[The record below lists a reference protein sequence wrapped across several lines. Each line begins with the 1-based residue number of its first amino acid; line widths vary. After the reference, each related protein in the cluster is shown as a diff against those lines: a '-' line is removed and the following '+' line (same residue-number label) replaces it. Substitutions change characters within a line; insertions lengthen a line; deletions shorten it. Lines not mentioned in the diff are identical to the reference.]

1 MTSIQPFNAPGLLL
15 VAFLALSPAPAGAQC
30 GELTWLEAINQ
41 ALDANQ
47 ALVAARQTLE
57 AQHKDVAKARATML
71 PDLVFGALGQMSKE
85 ATFSSVAGVIPERVI
100 KGAGEISETL
110 YNHAYIDQLGA
121 QKHTYVGQQETYQ
134 DTRNQTIAAVGQ
146 DYVGVLLAEALM
158 ALQQQNVELSESS
171 LELTQ
176 AQESAGEVP
185 YSNVLRMQSQL
196 YGAEQSMV
204 AQKSSVLQSR
214 FQFNQVRNRPTEE
227 VCTLEPLAV
236 EKDGFIFASEVV
248 GEALLDEKSAASIRD
263 YLVDLGLARSP
274 KLRSLEAQLMA
285 ERRRMK
291 SGRRWLIPSLDAAAA
306 AAVFLKTGGEGS
318 GDSQGGTAGAQGG
331 DVFWQLG
338 LQLNWSVLDGGAYI
352 ASMNQSK
359 LELWSLE
366 SQRNNTET
374 ALEETIR
381 GTAAA
386 AMVAFERIGLAVLQA
401 QAAAENYELVNEA
414 YLDGESTL
422 LNLIDA
428 QDVLISANTTARQAL
443 YEFLSDLLTLEQSIA
458 YYPFLE
464 ADADARVRE
473 LESHLRK

>member
-1 MTSIQPFNAPGLLL
+1 
-15 VAFLALSPAPAGAQC
+15 
-30 GELTWLEAINQ
+30 
-41 ALDANQ
+41 
-47 ALVAARQTLE
+47 
-57 AQHKDVAKARATML
+57 
-71 PDLVFGALGQMSKE
+71 
-85 ATFSSVAGVIPERVI
+85 
-100 KGAGEISETL
+100 
-110 YNHAYIDQLGA
+110 
-121 QKHTYVGQQETYQ
+121 
-134 DTRNQTIAAVGQ
+134 
-146 DYVGVLLAEALM
+146 
-158 ALQQQNVELSESS
+158 
-171 LELTQ
+171 

-214 FQFNQVRNRPTEE
+214 FQFNQVRNRPSEE

>member
-1 MTSIQPFNAPGLLL
+1 MTSIQPFKAPGLLL

-214 FQFNQVRNRPTEE
+214 FQFNQVRNRPSRGGVHPRAARRSKRT
-227 VCTLEPLAV
+227 
-236 EKDGFIFASEVV
+236 AS
-248 GEALLDEKSAASIRD
+248 
-263 YLVDLGLARSP
+263 
-274 KLRSLEAQLMA
+274 SL
-285 ERRRMK
+285 
-291 SGRRWLIPSLDAAAA
+291 
-306 AAVFLKTGGEGS
+306 
-318 GDSQGGTAGAQGG
+318 
-331 DVFWQLG
+331 
-338 LQLNWSVLDGGAYI
+338 
-352 ASMNQSK
+352 
-359 LELWSLE
+359 
-366 SQRNNTET
+366 
-374 ALEETIR
+374 
-381 GTAAA
+381 
-386 AMVAFERIGLAVLQA
+386 
-401 QAAAENYELVNEA
+401 
-414 YLDGESTL
+414 
-422 LNLIDA
+422 
-428 QDVLISANTTARQAL
+428 
-443 YEFLSDLLTLEQSIA
+443 
-458 YYPFLE
+458 
-464 ADADARVRE
+464 RVR
-473 LESHLRK
+473 SSAKRFWTKRALRASGTTWSTSASRDLPSSEASRLSSWRSGAG

>member
-1 MTSIQPFNAPGLLL
+1 MTSIQPFKAPGLLL
-15 VAFLALSPAPAGAQC
+15 VVFLALLPAPAGAQC

-146 DYVGVLLAEALM
+146 DYVGVLLAEALL

-227 VCTLEPLAV
+227 VCTLEPLSV
-236 EKDGFIFASEVV
+236 GKDGFIFASEVV

-274 KLRSLEAQLMA
+274 QLRSLEAQLMA

-318 GDSQGGTAGAQGG
+318 GDAAGAQDGE
-331 DVFWQLG
+331 VFWQLG

-458 YYPFLE
+458 YYSFLE

>member
-1 MTSIQPFNAPGLLL
+1 MRSTQQFKAMRFLL
-15 VAFLALSPAPAGAQC
+15 VVFVALLPAPAGAQC
-30 GELTWLEAINQ
+30 GELTWLEAITQ

-71 PDLVFGALGQMSKE
+71 PDLVFGAVGQVSKE
-85 ATFSSVAGVIPERVI
+85 ATFSSVAGVIPERVV
-100 KGAGEISETL
+100 KSAGEISETL
-110 YNHAYIDQLGA
+110 YNQAYIDQLGA
-121 QKHTYVGQQETYQ
+121 QKHSYVGQQETYQ

-146 DYVGVLLAEALM
+146 DYIGVLLAEALM

-214 FQFNQVRNRPTEE
+214 FQFNQVRNRPSEE

-236 EKDGFIFASEVV
+236 EKDGFIFASEAVS
-248 GEALLDEKSAASIRD
+248 EALADEKSAASIRD

-274 KLRSLEAQLMA
+274 ELRSLEAQLMA

-306 AAVFLKTGGEGS
+306 AAVFIKTGGEGS
-318 GDSQGGTAGAQGG
+318 GDTAGAQDG

-338 LQLNWSVLDGGAYI
+338 LQLSWSVLDGGAYI

-359 LELWSLE
+359 LEFWSLE

-414 YLDGESTL
+414 YLDGESML

-428 QDVLISANTTARQAL
+428 QNVLISANRTARQAL